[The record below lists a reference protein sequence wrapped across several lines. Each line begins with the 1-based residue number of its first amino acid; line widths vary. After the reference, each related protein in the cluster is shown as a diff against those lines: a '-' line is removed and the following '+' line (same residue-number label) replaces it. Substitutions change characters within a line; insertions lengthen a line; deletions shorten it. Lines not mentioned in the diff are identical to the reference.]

1 METTASFH
9 ATLYDPGEFG
19 AAAFQSRDPNM
30 AFAYADR
37 GSALPSNLQS
47 ASRR

>member
-1 METTASFH
+1 MPS
-9 ATLYDPGEFG
+9 LYDPAEFG